1 MKKNRY
7 IIILLLLI
15 NFLNAQEQIVDYCY
29 EPLSLNDFENKYFK
43 DTDNDFAPFIGTW
56 KFVENNKTF
65 IVTLWK
71 EQHVSFNGVFT
82 GLYKDQIFG
91 DWKMIENEGMLN
103 ENILY
108 NSYHYVGN
116 GQYFPPTIS
125 GGGSCDGIHF
135 SSLIMDNCIDN
146 GFIKNGILKF
156 TITSSNTAHWYIKS
170 LNGMQIENAPNFMIP
185 TDIILTKQ

>member
-1 MKKNRY
+1 MKKHIY
-7 IIILLLLI
+7 IIISLLLI

-29 EPLSLNDFENKYFK
+29 EPTNLNDYENKYFK
-43 DTDNDFAPFIGTW
+43 DTDNDFAPFLGTW
-56 KFVENNKTF
+56 KYVEGNKTF

-71 EQHVSFNGVFT
+71 EQHVSFNFINQ

-103 ENILY
+103 ETILY
-108 NSYHYVGN
+108 KSHQYVGN
-116 GQYFPPTIS
+116 GQYYPPGIA

-146 GFIKNGILKF
+146 GFIKNGILEF
-156 TITSSNTAHWYIKS
+156 TMTSSNSAQWIVKP
-170 LNGMQIENAPNFMIP
+170 LKGMQLQNSPTYKIP
-185 TDIILTKQ
+185 TNIILTKQ